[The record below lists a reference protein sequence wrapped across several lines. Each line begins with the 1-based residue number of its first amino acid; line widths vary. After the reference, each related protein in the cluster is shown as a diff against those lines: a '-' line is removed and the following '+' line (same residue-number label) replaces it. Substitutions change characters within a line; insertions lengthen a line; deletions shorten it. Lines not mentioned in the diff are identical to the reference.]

1 MNFSSCLF
9 SITSAWRSKHITI
22 DHQHLGSHKDNKY
35 TILQQNLVSAQN
47 CEILCEF
54 LEIVAGCGEA
64 KKGLAEARVKQHQQS
79 VGINMILVVYLISI
93 K

>member
-35 TILQQNLVSAQN
+35 TILQQNLVSAQ
-47 CEILCEF
+47 
-54 LEIVAGCGEA
+54 
-64 KKGLAEARVKQHQQS
+64 KGLAETKVKQHQQS
-79 VGINMILVVYLISI
+79 VEI
-93 K
+93 KYDSSSLFDKYKVSRDGCDFT

>member
-9 SITSAWRSKHITI
+9 SITSTWRSKSITI
-22 DHQHLGSHKDNKY
+22 DQHLGSHKDNKY